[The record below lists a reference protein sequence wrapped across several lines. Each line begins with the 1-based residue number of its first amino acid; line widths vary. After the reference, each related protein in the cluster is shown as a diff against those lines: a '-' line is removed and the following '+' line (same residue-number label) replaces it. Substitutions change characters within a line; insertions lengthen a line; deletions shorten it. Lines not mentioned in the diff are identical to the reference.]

1 MKSIAIAQLF
11 VGLSWFI
18 SAPNALANTEMTEP
32 SMAENAVCMNISCEV
47 DTLFIYDANRL
58 KSGLPQELSND
69 VAVLATQ
76 SKRSEAIG
84 LSDSLN
90 ESSRVSFADEEEP
103 SNSYMATIDI
113 ESKSLLLTV
122 NLIM

>member
-11 VGLSWFI
+11 VGLSWFL

-32 SMAENAVCMNISCEV
+32 SMTENAVCMNISCEV

>member
-84 LSDSLN
+84 LSEGLN